1 MAERRDARSASG
13 PGEGK
18 GSGRTLGAFG
28 ARAIYGSYAL
38 LGTLAAPLVRGLLR
52 RRVARGREDPLRV
65 GERLGAPGLARP
77 EGPLVWLHAAS
88 VGEAVSLL
96 PLIERLRAE
105 RPALNLLMT
114 SGTVTSAKLMR
125 ERLPAG
131 VIHQFVPVDLPAA
144 VDRFLDHWR
153 PALGLMVESEFW
165 PNLIRRSAAAGTEL
179 VLLNGRVSPASHRS
193 WRRAR
198 PLIAEL
204 LRCFSLI
211 MARSPRDL
219 AHLQDLGAEEAFC
232 PGDLKAAAPALSAD
246 PASLADLRAAIGGRP
261 VWLAASTHEGEEE
274 VAGTIHKALSDRHAG
289 LLTLLVP
296 RHPNRAAAVRSALEA
311 KGLSVAQRSRDEAI
325 AASTEIYLADTMG
338 EMGLWLRL
346 AAVVFLGGSL
356 VPTGGHNLLEPA
368 KLGCAV
374 LTGPHTT
381 NFSLLAEDMLAAGA
395 LRRVA
400 DAAQL
405 EAAVERLLEDSAARQ
420 ALAAAAGRYAGAQ
433 AGVLDRVV
441 AALAPVLDR
450 AAARH

>member
-1 MAERRDARSASG
+1 MNNGCG
-13 PGEGK
+13 PEGSK
-18 GSGRTLGAFG
+18 EAGGGLGTLGA
-28 ARAIYGSYAL
+28 RIVYGGYTV
-38 LGTLAAPLVRGLLR
+38 LGSLAAPLVRGLLR
-52 RRVARGREDPLRV
+52 RRVARGREDPSRI
-65 GERLGAPGLARP
+65 GERFGAPGLARP

-96 PLIERLRAE
+96 PLIARLRAE
-105 RPALNLLMT
+105 RPELNLLMT

-131 VIHQFVPVDLPAA
+131 AIHQFVPVDLPAA

-204 LRCFSLI
+204 LRCFSLV

-219 AHLQDLGAEEAFC
+219 AHLQDLGAAEAFC

-246 PASLADLRAAIGGRP
+246 PASLDDLRAAIGGRP

-274 VAGTIHKALSDRHAG
+274 IGGTVHKALSARHAG

-296 RHPNRAAAVRSALEA
+296 RHPNRAAAVRSALESR
-311 KGLSVAQRSRDEAI
+311 GLSVAQRSRDEAI
-325 AASTEIYLADTMG
+325 AASTDIYLADTMG

-346 AAVVFLGGSL
+346 AGVVFLGGSL

-381 NFSLLAEDMLAAGA
+381 NFSQLAEDMVAAGA
-395 LRRVA
+395 LRWVA
-400 DAAQL
+400 NAAEL
-405 EAAVERLLEDSAARQ
+405 EAAVGRLLEDSADRQ
-420 ALAAAAGRYAGAQ
+420 ALSAAAERYAGAQ

-441 AALAPVLDR
+441 AALAPALDR
-450 AAARH
+450 AVTRR